1 MKKIL
6 LLSTMIAGSLF
17 TITAANAQV
26 SVSVNIGMQPAWGP
40 AGYDYAEYYYLPEVE
55 AYYSVPRRQF
65 VYFDR
70 GSWIFAASLPG
81 RCGNYDLYNGY
92 KVVIN
97 ERDPWCHFNNHRV
110 QYAPFRYRHDQEVIR
125 DGRGNYGRGGYYG
138 RPGYDRDDRNRGR
151 DWSYNDRND
160 DRRGGRD
167 RDGDDRRGG
176 YEDRDRGHDN
186 GRGNG
191 RGHDDNRG
199 GRGRGR
205 W

>member
-6 LLSTMIAGSLF
+6 LLTTLAAGSFLF
-17 TITAANAQV
+17 AATNAAAQV

-70 GSWIFAASLPG
+70 GSWVFAAGLPG
-81 RCGNYDLYNGY
+81 RCGNYDLYSGY

-110 QYAPFRYRHDQEVIR
+110 QYAPYRYRHDQVMIR
-125 DGRGNYGRGGYYG
+125 DGRGGRGGYYD
-138 RPGYDRDDRNRGR
+138 RPGYGNRDDRGRNR
-151 DWSYNDRND
+151 DWSYNNSNGDRRDGRGRDD
-160 DRRGGRD
+160 DRRYDNNRRERND
-167 RDGDDRRGG
+167 RDDRR
-176 YEDRDRGHDN
+176 ENRHE
-186 GRGNG
+186 
-191 RGHDDNRG
+191 DNRG